1 MMLAARAAVGASAKP
16 ARERRAGGRVF
27 PRSGVRPRRAVGDET
42 DAWMTRDVPPPVS
55 DVPHETGDL
64 RNEPVATTS
73 ETRVPSEDA
82 ETVVS
87 SPRSTDGEDEW
98 SRRETTET
106 ARDDEDATN
115 EKTPAEERTK
125 AQTRFGAALFPEKR
139 LELDPER
146 SWRAKLASLSK
157 SFDRGSVQSF
167 ESFEAVE
174 RRLTGAASRVADAFP
189 ADLAA
194 ALSDLTAL
202 APSSA
207 ESVGWLERSD
217 AARTTEDGT
226 TRFEAI
232 LESIVSETPEARA
245 SSDRASSDRASSD
258 GASSDGAASATVSV
272 AKRARSE
279 EDVRR
284 ASSSAE
290 RDDDDPTRA
299 FPRVS
304 DATAPA
310 FLFVRGL
317 FGEHYPCYQWD
328 AAEHF
333 RRRGATARLSRAARG
348 AGTTEANAE
357 ALCAEIL
364 AFADELGA
372 DVDGNQRRVV
382 LVGHSK
388 GGVDAC
394 AALALH
400 EHRLRDVV
408 LGVITVQSP
417 YGGSPIASDLTA
429 TTSLRNLTARA
440 LEVLLRAREGEGA
453 RALLPPLLDVTYESR
468 LRFLKHHPLPERFF
482 AVSFHT
488 DTNSRSSVLAPFAA
502 YVRGA
507 YGAANDGLVCRADAE
522 VPGCVAVRWHAE
534 CDHADGAYP
543 RRMSEERYRAYRD
556 GVAKRSA
563 EHAVRGRLAGDGD
576 PAGTRVSENRL
587 PGDNAMV
594 PLAEARARALLER
607 DARRVGGGGARGRAV
622 LGEGFS
628 GELGSVFSGLA
639 RHIRRALD
647 GDRAG
652 GERREGSA
660 RDAGAN
666 DRSFSSRG
674 EARGEDEEDADASV
688 PPPGAGELLVRAYL
702 ALNAADPE
710 RLGSTADQGEI
721 HEALASLLM
730 ERAEAARED
739 EFGDW

>member
-1 MMLAARAAVGASAKP
+1 M
-16 ARERRAGGRVF
+16 
-27 PRSGVRPRRAVGDET
+27 
-42 DAWMTRDVPPPVS
+42 PPPLL
-55 DVPHETGDL
+55 DAPHALGDA
-64 RNEPVATTS
+64 RDDPAATTS
-73 ETRVPSEDA
+73 ETRAPSEDA
-82 ETVVS
+82 ETAAS
-87 SPRSTDGEDEW
+87 SPRSTDAEDES

-106 ARDDEDATN
+106 ATETTASDYDDDDELPFVRNAN
-115 EKTPAEERTK
+115 
-125 AQTRFGAALFPEKR
+125 ALEP
-139 LELDPER
+139 DPER
-146 SWRAKLASLSK
+146 FWRARLSSLSN
-157 SFDRGSVQSF
+157 SWMPRSVDR
-167 ESFEAVE
+167 EALG
-174 RRLTGAASRVADAFP
+174 RRLNDAAARVADALP
-189 ADLAA
+189 ADLAESLA
-194 ALSDLTAL
+194 KAL
-202 APSSA
+202 ARAKSGEFPPSCA
-207 ESVGWLERSD
+207 ATVGWLTRRD
-217 AARTTEDGT
+217 ATRAGEDGT
-226 TRFEAI
+226 ARFETI
-232 LESIVSETPEARA
+232 LGSIVSETRSVDEDAAR
-245 SSDRASSDRASSD
+245 SR
-258 GASSDGAASATVSV
+258 SATSP
-272 AKRARSE
+272 
-279 EDVRR
+279 
-284 ASSSAE
+284 ASPASGVFADG
-290 RDDDDPTRA
+290 RTANCGA

-304 DATAPA
+304 DAAAPA

-317 FGEHYPCYQWD
+317 YGEHYPCYQWD
-328 AAEHF
+328 AVEHF

-348 AGTTEANAE
+348 AGTTAANAE
-357 ALCAEIL
+357 ALCSEIL
-364 AFADELGA
+364 DFADELGA
-372 DVDGNQRRVV
+372 DVAGNQTRVV
-382 LVGHSK
+382 LIGHSK

-400 EHRLRDVV
+400 EHRLKDVV
-408 LGVITVQSP
+408 SGVITVQTP
-417 YGGSPIASDLTA
+417 YGGSPIASDLTSTA
-429 TTSLRNLTARA
+429 SLRKITGRA
-440 LEVLLRAREGEGA
+440 LEVLLRAPEGEGA
-453 RALLPPLLDVTYESR
+453 RALLPPLLDVTYASR
-468 LRFLKHHPLPERFF
+468 ARFLKHHPLPARFH

-488 DTNSRSSVLAPFAA
+488 DAVARSSVLAPSAA
-502 YVRGA
+502 YVRNA

-622 LGEGFS
+622 LGEDFS
-628 GELGSVFSGLA
+628 GALGSVFSGLA